1 MPTPEQPSL
10 IVRQKS
16 PPNIEFP
23 FASLSDWL
31 IPTDL
36 FFVRNHFPSPDLD
49 ARDWRLRVDGAV
61 ERPIELDLDSIKAMR
76 STTFAAV
83 VECAGN
89 GRVYY
94 VPPKEGLQWQNG
106 AVGNAAWTGVPLRE
120 ILEMAGVKGT
130 ALEVLLVGADS
141 GIVDANK
148 KTASPGPIA
157 FARSLPLEKA
167 VADSTILA
175 YSMNEEPLTRDHG
188 YPLRAVVGGWYGMAW
203 VKWIT
208 HIRVT
213 EQPFLGY
220 WQGRDYFR
228 WERTLGQPTLVPLAE
243 MEVKAQIAHPVEG
256 ARLVAGQPQRIF
268 GAAWSGEAPIRQVQV
283 CAGDGKGWREARLLE
298 PESSYAWRLWECMWT
313 PEQVGRYRLRCRA
326 IDRAGRMQPEL
337 QRSDRESYAAD
348 WIVPVEVAVVPG
360 PPTSEDDFAI

>member
-10 IVRQKS
+10 VVRQKS

-36 FFVRNHFPSPDLD
+36 FFVRNHFPSPDVE

-76 STTFAAV
+76 SATFAAV

-94 VPPKEGLQWQNG
+94 EPPREGLQWQNG
-106 AVGNAAWTGVPLRE
+106 AVGNVAWTGVLLRD

-130 ALEVLLVGADS
+130 ALEVLLVGADT
-141 GIVDANK
+141 GVVDPNK

-157 FARSLPLEKA
+157 FARSLPLSKA
-167 VADSTILA
+167 LAESTMLA

-188 YPLRAVVGGWYGMAW
+188 YPLRAVVGGWFGMAW

-208 HIRVT
+208 HIRVI

-220 WQGRDYFR
+220 WQARDYFR
-228 WERTLGQPTLVPLAE
+228 WERSLGEPMLVPLTE
-243 MEVKAQIAHPVEG
+243 MEVKAQIARPVQG
-256 ARLVAGQPQRIF
+256 AHLIAGRPTRIF
-268 GAAWSGEAPIRQVQV
+268 GAAWSGEAAVRQVQV
-283 CAGDGKGWREARLLE
+283 CAGDGEGWREARLLE
-298 PESSYAWRLWECMWT
+298 TESPYAWRLWECMWT
-313 PEQVGRYRLRCRA
+313 PKQVGRHILRCRA
-326 IDRAGRMQPEL
+326 IDGAGRVQPDL
-337 QRSDRESYAAD
+337 QRSDCESYAAN
-348 WIVPVEVAVVPG
+348 WIVPVEVVVV
-360 PPTSEDDFAI
+360 SEPESFAEEFVI